1 MTPATST
8 DRGTDRGTDPD
19 APDSHYIKVALALAR
34 RGLGMVWP
42 NPSVGCVI
50 VGGGRVVGRGW
61 TRPGGR
67 PHGETEALRRA
78 GGQAA
83 GATAYVSLEP
93 CAHHG
98 ETPPC
103 ADALAAAGI
112 IRVVAAVEDP
122 DPRVAGRG
130 MARLRDA
137 GIDVALGVRAD
148 DARAV
153 NAGFFMRIIAGRPL
167 FTLKTAT
174 SLDGRIATAGGES
187 QWITGEAARR
197 RGHLLRASHDA
208 IMVGIRTV
216 LADDPTLD
224 CRLPGLAGRSPVRI
238 VVDGELRLP
247 LSSRLAITAKDQPT
261 WVLTVAGGDD
271 ARRRELAALGVRLI
285 EVDADGDGLV
295 NLDAAAT
302 ALGAAGLTRVLVEGG
317 ARLSA
322 AMIGRGLADR
332 LTWFRNARLIGGDG
346 LPAMAGLGV
355 ETLGGAPA
363 WRRLSLITAGD
374 DVMETYERIP

>member
-8 DRGTDRGTDPD
+8 DPA
-19 APDSHYIKVALALAR
+19 APDSHYIRVALTLAR
-34 RGLGMVWP
+34 RGLGTVWP

-50 VGGGRVVGRGW
+50 VREGRVVGRGW

-78 GGQAA
+78 GDKAEGS
-83 GATAYVSLEP
+83 TAYVSLEP

-103 ADALAAAGI
+103 ADALVAAGI
-112 IRVVAAVEDP
+112 ARVVAAVEDP

-130 MARLRDA
+130 LARLGDA
-137 GIDVALGVRAD
+137 GIELALGVRAD
-148 DARAV
+148 EAREV
-153 NAGFFMRIIAGRPL
+153 NAGFFKRIAAGRPL

-174 SLDGRIATAGGES
+174 TLDGRIATAAGAS
-187 QWITGEAARR
+187 QWITGDSARQ
-197 RGHLLRASHDA
+197 RGHLLRANHDA

-216 LADDPTLD
+216 LADDPSLD
-224 CRLPGLAGRSPVRI
+224 CRLPGLADRSPVRV
-238 VVDGELRLP
+238 VVDRHLRLP
-247 LSSRLAITAKDQPT
+247 SSSRLAVSAKDHPT
-261 WVLTVAGGDD
+261 WLLTLAGGDD
-271 ARRRELAALGVRLI
+271 DRRRELADFGVRLI
-285 EVDADGDGLV
+285 DVAAESDGLIDV
-295 NLDAAAT
+295 DAAAT
-302 ALGAAGLTRVLVEGG
+302 ALGEAGLTRVLVEGG

-322 AMIGRGLADR
+322 AMIERGLADH
-332 LTWFRNARLIGGDG
+332 LVWFRNARLIGGDG

-355 ETLGGAPA
+355 AALGDAVA
-363 WRRLSLITAGD
+363 WRRLSTTPVGD